1 MPEIRQDP
9 ILAQRKLARETYD
22 VAIKSALVH
31 MVEAEKTNAELST
44 DQDLM
49 PSSAAEGRRAT
60 HIRMAEVYALIAQA
74 CQKIPGQQF

>member
-1 MPEIRQDP
+1 MSQDP
-9 ILAQRKLARETYD
+9 IVAQRKLARQTYD
-22 VAIKSALVH
+22 VAIKSAITH

-44 DQDLM
+44 ENDMM
-49 PSSAAEGRRAT
+49 PTMAAEGRRAT